1 MVDQEHCVVDG
12 QRPKSCVCNRWPMN
26 GSVKHHRS
34 CDSHYRSDVSLRD
47 AVVVVCTNAG
57 EPHDLCERREV
68 ASEFGGC
75 ENLGIVRQVLLR
87 HNSILAA
94 GEFELFLCF
103 QRLVCVEVDL
113 EFDMDE
119 TGGVVHE
126 DATSRVHL
134 VGFGLPSGGKKS
146 SSRAADEVIDGDSM
160 SGDNV
165 VGFEDVRSVANDG

>member
-1 MVDQEHCVVDG
+1 M
-12 QRPKSCVCNRWPMN
+12 R
-26 GSVKHHRS
+26 
-34 CDSHYRSDVSLRD
+34 
-47 AVVVVCTNAG
+47 
-57 EPHDLCERREV
+57 
-68 ASEFGGC
+68 
-75 ENLGIVRQVLLR
+75 
-87 HNSILAA
+87 
-94 GEFELFLCF
+94 
-103 QRLVCVEVDL
+103 VEVDL

-119 TGGVVHE
+119 TGGVVHK

>member
-1 MVDQEHCVVDG
+1 M
-12 QRPKSCVCNRWPMN
+12 NRRM
-26 GSVKHHRS
+26 KHHRARDRNDCS
-34 CDSHYRSDVSLRD
+34 NVSLRN

-57 EPHDLCERREV
+57 EPHDLCKRCEV
-68 ASEFGGC
+68 ASKLSGRED
-75 ENLGIVRQVLLR
+75 LGIVCQVLLWYD
-87 HNSILAA
+87 SILTT
-94 GEFELFLCF
+94 GKFELLFRFEC
-103 QRLVCVEVDL
+103 LVRVEVDL

-119 TGGVVHE
+119 TGGVVHK

-160 SGDNV
+160 SGNNV

>member
-1 MVDQEHCVVDG
+1 M
-12 QRPKSCVCNRWPMN
+12 
-26 GSVKHHRS
+26 KHHRARDRHDCS
-34 CDSHYRSDVSLRD
+34 NVSLRT
-47 AVVVVCTNAG
+47 AVVLVVCTNAG
-57 EPHDLCERREV
+57 KPHDLCKRCEV
-68 ASEFGGC
+68 ASKLSGRED
-75 ENLGIVRQVLLR
+75 LGIVCQVLLWYD
-87 HNSILAA
+87 SILTT
-94 GEFELFLCF
+94 GKFELLFRFEC
-103 QRLVCVEVDL
+103 LVRVEVDL

-160 SGDNV
+160 SGNNV